1 MTIKKHAAMVQLHYL
16 SGDKL
21 LGEFSLENVKYSLVQ
36 SVLPVFPTMTGS
48 DNSKHPALK
57 VTSRVR
63 LGMQSLSSVKILHI
77 TYSEDATFESL
88 RSKMRETKKFTF
100 LLGLPCGVSES
111 DVEQQKSTLRVNF
124 MQYFSSKSAAGVVE
138 IKW

>member
-1 MTIKKHAAMVQLHYL
+1 
-16 SGDKL
+16 
-21 LGEFSLENVKYSLVQ
+21 
-36 SVLPVFPTMTGS
+36 
-48 DNSKHPALK
+48 
-57 VTSRVR
+57 
-63 LGMQSLSSVKILHI
+63 
-77 TYSEDATFESL
+77 
-88 RSKMRETKKFTF
+88 MRETKKFTF

>member
-1 MTIKKHAAMVQLHYL
+1 MVQLHYL

-21 LGEFSLENVKYSLVQ
+21 LGKFCLGVLKYFLVQ

-63 LGMQSLSSVKILHI
+63 LGTIKFIKVNICTL
-77 TYSEDATFESL
+77 YSEDATFESL

-111 DVEQQKSTLRVNF
+111 DVEHQKSTLRVNF

>member
-1 MTIKKHAAMVQLHYL
+1 M
-16 SGDKL
+16 
-21 LGEFSLENVKYSLVQ
+21 Q

-63 LGMQSLSSVKILHI
+63 LGLFLFSKFIFK
-77 TYSEDATFESL
+77 TRFSEEPTFESL
-88 RSKMRETKKFTF
+88 RSKMKETNKFTF

-111 DVEQQKSTLRVNF
+111 DVEHQKNTLRVHF
-124 MQYFSSKSAAGVVE
+124 MQYFSTKSAAGVVE
-138 IKW
+138 IKWYFISI